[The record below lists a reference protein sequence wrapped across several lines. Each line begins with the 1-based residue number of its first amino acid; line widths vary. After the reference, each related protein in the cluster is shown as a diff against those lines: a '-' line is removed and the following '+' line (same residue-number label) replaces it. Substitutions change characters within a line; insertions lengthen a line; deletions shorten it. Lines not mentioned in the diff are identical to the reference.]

1 VQRLP
6 AAPSN
11 GNTSE
16 TAPKAAR
23 KRRSK
28 AGEPTAAAPV
38 RVHGETTADGMPKPD
53 ERTVADLVRR
63 GWFAS
68 EAAAVAVLTRRK
80 STTSRYPFESAGPAA
95 DWLEEKL
102 ACVPAKDGVSA
113 VARAITNKPELLV
126 RSVERLQRGWDMLLS
141 PIADGGLGYTPD
153 RAASRVATHA
163 ALLNFTRTHVAKIA
177 AVLEACGIAVGTKAI
192 AAYPVLL
199 NLKEETLLDHA
210 AWWRQTGLDYKKILT
225 AHPVLLCLRSDESR
239 NYVQEKLDFLRDV
252 AGMSVD
258 ELNKAGVLFC
268 LSLVDRLRP
277 RFFYAR
283 LLGNAY
289 TCSMATLLGEVEAS
303 YLALAHGRI
312 NGRVNRASA
321 AELERYKRRIESPRF
336 AAWCAGVEAKLV
348 SARGNGTLLT
358 RLSKGRA
365 AADAAAV
372 AEAAPATVQRRSAA
386 PSNGNT
392 PESAPK
398 QVQQALET
406 MPLLAPKPVRK
417 RRAKAMGKPG
427 ETTADGRP
435 KPDERTVADLVRRGW
450 FKSEAAA
457 VAVLTRAK
465 ATSSR
470 YPFHTAGPVADWLA
484 EKMACV
490 PAKDGV
496 SAAARTISKSPGV
509 LGRSVEGLQ
518 RGWDMLLSPIA
529 DGGLGYTP
537 ERAAGR
543 VATHVSLLNY
553 TQEHVKRTAAV
564 LEACG
569 VAVGTKAIAGYPF
582 LLDLKE
588 ETLLDHA
595 AWWRQTGLDYKK
607 ILTAHPA
614 LLNRSSEGSHKHLQD
629 KFDFLRFVAGMSVSE
644 LNKAGVLFCMSLEE
658 RLRPRFFYARL
669 RGTVYTCGM
678 VTLLG
683 EVDASYLASALGRSN
698 GRANRASAAELE
710 RYKRRI
716 ELLRFAAWCAGVEA
730 RIHAKR
736 Q

>member
-1 VQRLP
+1 MQSTVVLLRCGP
-6 AAPSN
+6 P
-11 GNTSE
+11 
-16 TAPKAAR
+16 R
-23 KRRSK
+23 V
-28 AGEPTAAAPV
+28 APV
-38 RVHGETTADGMPKPD
+38 QLRGA
-53 ERTVADLVRR
+53 VRMAPAR
-63 GWFAS
+63 WR
-68 EAAAVAVLTRRK
+68 AAAV
-80 STTSRYPFESAGPAA
+80 
-95 DWLEEKL
+95 
-102 ACVPAKDGVSA
+102 VSG
-113 VARAITNKPELLV
+113 
-126 RSVERLQRGWDMLLS
+126 RGS
-141 PIADGGLGYTPD
+141 
-153 RAASRVATHA
+153 A
-163 ALLNFTRTHVAKIA
+163 ALLARRATW
-177 AVLEACGIAVGTKAI
+177 G
-192 AAYPVLL
+192 PVV
-199 NLKEETLLDHA
+199 
-210 AWWRQTGLDYKKILT
+210 W
-225 AHPVLLCLRSDESR
+225 
-239 NYVQEKLDFLRDV
+239 
-252 AGMSVD
+252 
-258 ELNKAGVLFC
+258 
-268 LSLVDRLRP
+268 
-277 RFFYAR
+277 
-283 LLGNAY
+283 
-289 TCSMATLLGEVEAS
+289 
-303 YLALAHGRI
+303 
-312 NGRVNRASA
+312 ASA
-321 AELERYKRRIESPRF
+321 S
-336 AAWCAGVEAKLV
+336 
-348 SARGNGTLLT
+348 
-358 RLSKGRA
+358 
-365 AADAAAV
+365 ADAAGGPP
-372 AEAAPATVQRRSAA
+372 AAPATVQRLSAA
-386 PSNGNT
+386 PTNGNA
-392 PESAPK
+392 PETAP
-398 QVQQALET
+398 
-406 MPLLAPKPVRK
+406 PLAPKPARK

-529 DGGLGYTP
+529 DGGLGYMP

-629 KFDFLRFVAGMSVSE
+629 KFDFLRFVVGMSVDQ

-716 ELLRFAAWCAGVEA
+716 ELPRFAAWCAGVEA